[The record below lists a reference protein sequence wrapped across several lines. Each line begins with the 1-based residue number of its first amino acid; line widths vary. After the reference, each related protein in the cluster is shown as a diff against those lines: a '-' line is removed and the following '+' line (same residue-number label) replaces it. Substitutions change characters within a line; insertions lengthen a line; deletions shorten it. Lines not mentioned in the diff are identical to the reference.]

1 MIFIGFIAYAI
12 MVALGFERP
21 FPFEVKNLI
30 NSYYFSGFNI
40 KNQQNEDSTSLLNS
54 DNFIKITNFQ
64 LKNVKYMY
72 EKKYNNKVHKISK
85 HLPYNFTNNI
95 EYEDVTYVY
104 HEDDYYLVN
113 GVFKNTEIQRVLS
126 ISELR
131 VL

>member
-1 MIFIGFIAYAI
+1 MVGLFTYIYTVYA
-12 MVALGFERP
+12 F
-21 FPFEVKNLI
+21 
-30 NSYYFSGFNI
+30 FSWFAPDTPPLRL
-40 KNQQNEDSTSLLNS
+40 KW
-54 DNFIKITNFQ
+54 
-64 LKNVKYMY
+64 KNVKYMY